1 MTFDTVASRLSV
13 RFTDLISRTAQFLC
27 REGRF
32 GTWGTTRTSGT
43 AIWALAEC
51 GLTHSHKD
59 FLLYC
64 IRQLLSSEDFLRDEN
79 GSRFNDE
86 VWDTSVGLMAI
97 VKATPGEFSGDVE
110 QILHWLR
117 SQAQD
122 DNFKNEPW
130 ETFWALN
137 AFLESGMAHEESS
150 SFLQLC
156 MEWVLRRRN
165 TEGVLI
171 SSHYMGFLLT
181 ILNLMLQRI
190 NLRDTEVTTYTQTA
204 EFCEI
209 YLKEEFTRTQV
220 SGKAWGN
227 EPWIV
232 GHILLGI
239 ATSPDNG
246 QRFFTDV
253 EFNEGLLR
261 WYDQLDWDPAG
272 GGWRDLVET
281 SFTLVGL
288 ARYHWARERRLRGPG
303 STISASEIAS
313 KIEFKFDERALHR
326 MRVYPVWRTRKF
338 TVAKNMCF
346 ILMPFEQPWS
356 NRIYRIIGNIV
367 RDSGMIAKRAD
378 EIYGS
383 NPVMEDI
390 WASLNEAAIVIAECT
405 GRNPNVFYE
414 LGIAHTVGK
423 KVIIV
428 TQNEND
434 IPFDVRNFRYIKYE
448 DNDDGYQKL
457 RAELPRHIAA
467 IQQGG

>member
-1 MTFDTVASRLSV
+1 MSQDAVASGLSA
-13 RFTDLISRTAQFLC
+13 RFADLISRTAQFLC

-43 AIWALAEC
+43 ALWALAES
-51 GLTHSHKD
+51 GLTHSHQD
-59 FLLYC
+59 FLLFC
-64 IRQLLSSEDFLRDEN
+64 VRQLLSSDDYLRDEE

-97 VKATPGEFSGDVE
+97 VKSAPGEFTGDVE
-110 QILHWLR
+110 RILRWLR
-117 SQAQD
+117 NQAQD

-137 AFLESGMAHEESS
+137 AFLESGTDYGKSS
-150 SFLQLC
+150 SFLQRC

-165 TEGVLI
+165 TEGLLI

-181 ILNLMLQRI
+181 NLNLMLQRI
-190 NLRDTEVTTYTQTA
+190 NLSDAEVTTYSQAA
-204 EFCEI
+204 ELCEI
-209 YLKEEFTRTQV
+209 YLKEEFARTQV
-220 SGKAWGN
+220 RGQVWGN

-246 QRFFTDV
+246 QRFFADV

-261 WYDQLDWDPAG
+261 WYDHLDWDPAA

-281 SFTLVGL
+281 SFNLVGL
-288 ARYHWARERRLRGPG
+288 ARYYWAREQRLRGPG
-303 STISASEIAS
+303 AMISASEIAS
-313 KIEFKFDERALHR
+313 RIEFKFDDKAMRR
-326 MRVYPVWRTRKF
+326 MTVYPVWRGREF
-338 TVAKNMCF
+338 TVEKNMCF
-346 ILMPFEQPWS
+346 ILMPFKRPWS
-356 NRIYRIIGNIV
+356 NRIYRIIGDIV
-367 RDSGMIAKRAD
+367 RNSGLIAKRAD

-390 WASLNEAAIVIAECT
+390 WASLNQSGIVIAECT
-405 GRNPNVFYE
+405 GRNPNVVYE
-414 LGIAHTVGK
+414 LGIAHTLGK

-428 TQNEND
+428 TQNEKD
-434 IPFDVRNFRYIKYE
+434 IPFDLQNFRYIKYE

-457 RAELPRHIAA
+457 RAELPRHISA
-467 IQQGG
+467 IRRGE

>member
-1 MTFDTVASRLSV
+1 MAIDSIAFRLST
-13 RFTDLISRTAQFLC
+13 RFAGLIARTAQFLC

-51 GLTHSHKD
+51 GLTHSHQD
-59 FLLYC
+59 FLRYC
-64 IRQLLSSEDFLRDEN
+64 IRQLLSSDDYLRDQD

-86 VWDTSVGLMAI
+86 VWDTSVGLMAL
-97 VKATPGEFSGDVE
+97 VKVSPGDFHGDVE
-110 QILHWLR
+110 RILRWLK

-137 AFLESGMAHEESS
+137 AFLESGMA
-150 SFLQLC
+150 LDDTVPLLRRC
-156 MEWVLRRRN
+156 IEWVLRRRN

-181 ILNLMLQRI
+181 ILNLMLQKTS
-190 NLRDTEVTTYTQTA
+190 LSEADVKVYSETA
-204 EFCEI
+204 EFCET
-209 YLKEEFTRTQV
+209 YLKEEFARTQQN
-220 SGKAWGN
+220 GQAWGN
-227 EPWIV
+227 EPWVV

-239 ATSPDNG
+239 ATSPDNRR
-246 QRFFTDV
+246 RFFSDIK
-253 EFNEGLLR
+253 FNEDLLL
-261 WYDQLDWDPAG
+261 WYDSLDWDPSG

-288 ARYHWARERRLRGPG
+288 ARYHWARERWLRGP
-303 STISASEIAS
+303 STKTSADEISDRIA
-313 KIEFKFDERALHR
+313 FKFDDRALQR
-326 MRVYPVWRTRKF
+326 MTVYPVWRTRKF
-338 TVAKNMCF
+338 SVAKNMCF
-346 ILMPFEQPWS
+346 ILMPFKRPWS
-356 NRIYRIIGNIV
+356 NRIYRIIGDIV
-367 RDSGMIAKRAD
+367 RDSGLIAKRAD

-390 WASLNEAAIVIAECT
+390 WASLNESGIVIAECT

-414 LGIAHTVGK
+414 LGIAHTLGK
-423 KVIIV
+423 KVIIL
-428 TQNEND
+428 TQNEKD
-434 IPFDVRNFRYIKYE
+434 IPFDVRNFRYINYE

-457 RAELPRHIAA
+457 RAELPLHISA
-467 IQQGG
+467 IQRGE